1 MAADFR
7 LFQRSCGETACSVAR
22 LIGIIE
28 MSGKI
33 VPGDAKRLEDL
44 LNKEGSSFGVLALRS
59 PGGDVAEAM
68 RIGRLVRQ
76 RLLRTSAP
84 TDDGSGQRMCFVGGS
99 PEVFSECICLSSC
112 FLIYAAGIH
121 RSGNVLGLHRP
132 WYDEAF
138 FAKLPLDQANAKYGA
153 VIEQIRAYLVEM
165 GVGDK
170 YLQRML
176 RVSSSEMEILTQ
188 EEADR
193 DLNGF
198 IPAIAE
204 WLKAKCGEVPERER
218 STMQEWSYYMILK
231 DLPYAR
237 LDGEQR
243 EYVAYKS
250 RFVTPEI
257 ESRYRIYSAKQDGV
271 TKCQNGTLY
280 LERDKRAPPSEFD
293 GFGEPLLGS
302 DGWPMVIP
310 MHVPTQR

>member
-1 MAADFR
+1 MAGRIDNRVRLAGAIAVALVATTSVCAADRDPFEGDWTGDCGRQVSCELRVSR
-7 LFQRSCGETACSVAR
+7 LAHDTYEV
-22 LIGIIE
+22 
-28 MSGKI
+28 
-33 VPGDAKRLEDL
+33 DY
-44 LNKEGSSFGVLALRS
+44 VLARRDGKEVCRLDGILGRTDHGQLSGRMGRS
-59 PGGDVAEAM
+59 RGVRVV
-68 RIGRLVRQ
+68 RIER
-76 RLLRTSAP
+76 
-84 TDDGSGQRMCFVGGS
+84 DGT
-99 PEVFSECICLSSC
+99 LA
-112 FLIYAAGIH
+112 L
-121 RSGNVLGLHRP
+121 
-132 WYDEAF
+132 
-138 FAKLPLDQANAKYGA
+138 
-153 VIEQIRAYLVEM
+153 
-165 GVGDK
+165 
-170 YLQRML
+170 L